1 MALEG
6 FNDLL
11 HKLRETHDRE
21 VHKWHETF
29 QELTN
34 KKSCDTKRMEELFNR
49 NQQLRE
55 QQRLLTDN
63 IKQLEN
69 RLRAGLCDRCTV
81 TQDVA
86 KRRQQEYETAQIQS
100 LHHIAILAG
109 EMNTMKKENQRLR
122 EEVRRLRGALE
133 GQSGHS
139 SSQDAT
145 PEVRQSADLSPSAM
159 PHIPTA
165 IRSINQPPVGA
176 TAGLSI
182 VKTETDHSLY
192 FGADETAPER
202 RHVRGWNGKQSF
214 VSHKPLSMSNPIP
227 SASRPEHSTAR
238 GNTGQK
244 RAHSVELVGQ
254 QRSPVA
260 PSIPHHLLFQKNNPL
275 PSSSSSSSSSTSSS
289 LPGDGKHSRHLV
301 HAPFPYRPRPIKSTR
316 LSLPWPMPE
325 HSDWVTL
332 ATSVDECLV
341 SHPNPNPNPN
351 LPHFPNLQTLVQQ
364 SSSTGQAWPKPS
376 HPHQASLTRSLSA
389 EHGERPTAWVQDHDM
404 REAPLSWREVVVQPE
419 RVFGECLK
427 EADAPLD
434 LSDLGRSKSS
444 KSLQDSKPSPKL
456 QDVEGQ
462 TSNRATRTDSSPQ
475 SQACPPSS
483 SSSSSSPPALPS
495 SSSSTR
501 PTSQQRQSPS
511 NHNLKEEEQSEK
523 EEAEGKIDQRTGK
536 DSEDRKV
543 PVLTIS
549 LRPVVLLEALNSGLQ
564 KQLFSN
570 GKSGSSSDHQEV
582 EGSLSE
588 SVTSQRS
595 KRTGL
600 DTDKEGKDGK
610 RERER
615 EAETELHFLTKCQK
629 YKAIRVSFRQI

>member
-34 KKSCDTKRMEELFNR
+34 KKGW
-49 NQQLRE
+49 
-55 QQRLLTDN
+55 
-63 IKQLEN
+63 
-69 RLRAGLCDRCTV
+69 LRAGLCDRCTV

-86 KRRQQEYETAQIQS
+86 KRRQQDWRDEHNEK
-100 LHHIAILAG
+100 G
-109 EMNTMKKENQRLR
+109 EPEAA
-122 EEVRRLRGALE
+122 RGSPASE
-133 GQSGHS
+133 RGTRSGHS

-192 FGADETAPER
+192 FGADGERKENTFRREPKGFTKTETVPER
-202 RHVRGWNGKQSF
+202 RH
-214 VSHKPLSMSNPIP
+214 VSHKPLSMSNPITSTRPRAHP
-227 SASRPEHSTAR
+227 SPSSPLPFPLSSSPFPLSSPL
-238 GNTGQK
+238 

-260 PSIPHHLLFQKNNPL
+260 PSIPHHLLVQKNNPL

-341 SHPNPNPNPN
+341 SHPNPNPN

-570 GKSGSSSDHQEV
+570 GKASSGSSSDHQEV

-600 DTDKEGKDGK
+600 DTDKE
-610 RERER
+610 
-615 EAETELHFLTKCQK
+615 
-629 YKAIRVSFRQI
+629 